1 MGRGVAFKV
10 AQACM
15 EEGCYPV
22 GQEKW
27 LLDLVLIGTICDSM
41 VIRGENRRLCYYGVK
56 VLEKREGGTKGI
68 DAGGGG

>member
-1 MGRGVAFKV
+1 M
-10 AQACM
+10 
-15 EEGCYPV
+15 

-56 VLEKREGGTKGI
+56 VLEKTRR
-68 DAGGGG
+68 AGLKELMRVAG